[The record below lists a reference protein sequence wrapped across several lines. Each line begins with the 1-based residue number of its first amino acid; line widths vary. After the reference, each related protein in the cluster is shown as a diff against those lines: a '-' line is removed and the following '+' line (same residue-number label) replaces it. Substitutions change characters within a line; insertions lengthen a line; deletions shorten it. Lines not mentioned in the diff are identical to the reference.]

1 MRMALTVPI
10 QPFKIS
16 NMKRDSVIVVIGKRN
31 SGKTTLIKDI
41 MHHMKDIP
49 AGCVISASEEANGFY
64 NDFVPSILIKDE
76 YKTEHISNLFQ
87 RQRKMI
93 GKAKAGE
100 HNVDPRAFCIMDDCM
115 FDNKWT
121 KDVEIRRLFLNGR
134 HYRLTYMLSLQ
145 YPLGIGPLM
154 RAQIDYAFI
163 LMEPN
168 LGNRKRIYE
177 NYASI
182 IPNFPLFCKVMDKL
196 TSDYGCMVIDNTRPP
211 TNNSW
216 DSVSWYRGNMNVPA
230 FRMCDERLWQMN
242 EEVRK
247 AKERERVVREED
259 DSSTSLMDMK
269 KAPRVFVQ
277 KLMAG
282 VA

>member
-1 MRMALTVPI
+1 MALTVPV
-10 QPFKIS
+10 QPFKMAQ
-16 NMKRDSVIVVIGKRN
+16 MKRDSVIVVIGKRN

-41 MHHMKDIP
+41 MYNMKDIP

-64 NDFVPSILIKDE
+64 EDFVPSILIKDE

-93 GKAKAGE
+93 GRAKRE
-100 HNVDPRAFCIMDDCM
+100 QNVDPRAFCIMDDCLY
-115 FDNKWT
+115 DNKWT
-121 KDVEIRRLFLNGR
+121 KDVEIRKIFLNGR
-134 HYRLTYMLSLQ
+134 HSRLTFMLSLQ

-154 RAQIDYAFI
+154 RAQIDYTFI

-168 LGNRKRIYE
+168 IGNRKRIYE
-177 NYASI
+177 NYASA

-196 TSDYGCMVIDNTRPP
+196 TIDYGCMVIDNTRPP
-211 TNNSW
+211 TINPW
-216 DSVSWYRGNMNVPA
+216 DSVSWYRANLTTPS
-230 FRMCDERLWQMN
+230 FRMCDERLWKMN
-242 EEVRK
+242 DEVRRT
-247 AKERERVVREED
+247 RERDRMELEGED
-259 DSSTSLMDMK
+259 KSTSLMDMR